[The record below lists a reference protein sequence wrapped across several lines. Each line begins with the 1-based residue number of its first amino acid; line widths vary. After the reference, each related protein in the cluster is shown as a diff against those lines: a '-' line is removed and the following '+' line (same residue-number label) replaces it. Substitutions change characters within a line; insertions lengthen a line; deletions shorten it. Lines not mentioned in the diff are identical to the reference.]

1 MWAGRTDGAVSAVA
15 DDFNSSLHFDK
26 KMYRQDIRG
35 SMEHALM
42 LSAKGILKE
51 SEYEEIAGGLSS
63 ILEDIESGKLVIE
76 GDAEDIHMFIEA
88 ELTSRIG
95 DAGKRLHTARSR
107 NDQVALDLRLYMR
120 DEVAVIRER
129 LVSLIEAIKVKA
141 EENTDAIMPGYTH
154 LQRAQPIT
162 FAQHL
167 LAYAMMFMRD
177 VTRLDDAIKR
187 MNYSPLGSCALAGTT
202 YPTDRRMVAEN
213 LGFDGICENSID
225 GVSDR
230 D

>member
-1 MWAGRTDGAVSAVA
+1 MEKMWAGRTDGAVSAVA
-15 DDFNSSLHFDK
+15 DDFNSSIHFDS

-42 LSAKGILKE
+42 LSATGIISKDD
-51 SEYEEIAGGLSS
+51 YEKIVAGLSS
-63 ILEDIESGKLVIE
+63 VLADIDSGKLLFDE
-76 GDAEDIHMFIEA
+76 SAEDIHMFIEA
-88 ELTSRIG
+88 ELTRRIG

-120 DEVAVIRER
+120 DEVAVIRRE
-129 LVSLIEAIKVKA
+129 LMELIKVIKVKA

-177 VTRLDDAIKR
+177 VTRLDDAIAR
-187 MNYSPLGSCALAGTT
+187 MNYSPLGSCRG
-202 YPTDRRMVAEN
+202 YPHPS
-213 LGFDGICENSID
+213 F
-225 GVSDR
+225 
-230 D
+230 